1 MKAYNVLNEMYSQ
14 LKRNEEIEEIDFIQK
29 NNNSIKLRL
38 KIRFYLKLFYWANLA
53 RQLEIIINNL

>member
-1 MKAYNVLNEMYSQ
+1 MLNEMYSQ